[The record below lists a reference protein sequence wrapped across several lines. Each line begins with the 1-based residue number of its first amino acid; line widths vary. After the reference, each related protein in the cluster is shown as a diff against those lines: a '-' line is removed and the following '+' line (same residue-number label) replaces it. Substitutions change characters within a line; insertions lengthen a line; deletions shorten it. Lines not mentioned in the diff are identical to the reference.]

1 MTAFRLKLLTKVSHQ
16 FPSQWQTE
24 WNKAACWLQHCSA
37 WRLQPCWQMPSRTP
51 ITAST
56 SDTEGTASCSTCDAF
71 RPRPR
76 STLTSSVT
84 SCSLMIVPSMPVV
97 LKTCSTPW
105 TCSPLPV
112 HHLWFYNQHQE
123 DCGNVLTCSRET
135 VPRTNSYRERTESGR
150 LWTSSR
156 TSAAYCLAVCT
167 SKMRLMPGLPRPVWP
182 LAGCAHRCGSA
193 RVWVSQWSWV
203 STMPS
208 SSPLYCMPAR
218 PGLSTRGT
226 QRNSVVSIST
236 AFANCWKWSGRTK
249 CPTQRFSSRQECPV
263 SSPCSASH
271 NSAGLDMS
279 PGCLMNDYPSAFST
293 ENCRL
298 ECQ

>member
-1 MTAFRLKLLTKVSHQ
+1 MTCCQRASVASNRSVEPSTCCLPHASCRRSARSRRLTCTLPSWTWRKPSIPSAATASGASWVSLDALTGSSRWFVSSMTAFRLKFLTKVSHQ
-16 FPSQWQTE
+16 LPSQWQTE

-37 WRLQPCWQMPSRTP
+37 WRSQPCWQMPSRTP

-56 SDTEGTASCSTCDAF
+56 SDTEGTASCSTCDVF

-135 VPRTNSYRERTESGR
+135 VPRTNSYRERTETGR

-167 SKMRLMPGLPRPVWP
+167 LKMRLMPGLPRPVWP

-193 RVWVSQWSWV
+193 RVWVSQWSCA
-203 STMPS
+203 SKS
-208 SSPLYCMPAR
+208 SQ
-218 PGLSTRGT
+218 TR
-226 QRNSVVSIST
+226 N
-236 AFANCWKWSGRTK
+236 
-249 CPTQRFSSRQECPV
+249 
-263 SSPCSASH
+263 
-271 NSAGLDMS
+271 
-279 PGCLMNDYPSAFST
+279 
-293 ENCRL
+293 
-298 ECQ
+298 